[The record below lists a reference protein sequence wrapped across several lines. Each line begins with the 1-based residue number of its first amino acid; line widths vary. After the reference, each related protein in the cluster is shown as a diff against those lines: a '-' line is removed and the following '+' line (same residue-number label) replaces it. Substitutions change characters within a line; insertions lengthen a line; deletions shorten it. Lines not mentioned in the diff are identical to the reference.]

1 VVNVFFAFV
10 GDWVVSLVHWYVNHQ
25 TYPNLAI
32 VAYGL
37 FVAYAHMNL
46 RRIDASLT
54 QDGAREPESVVKAL
68 GRDSASAELKQARLL
83 VRIPLISMPSGL
95 WPMRLNAANLSRALV
110 RLHRLQPAQYIQG
123 ESEK

>member
-46 RRIDASLT
+46 RRIDAALT

-68 GRDSASAELKQARLL
+68 GRDSASAELRHARGL

-95 WPMRLNAANLSRALV
+95 WPVRLNTANLSRALV